1 MWAWME
7 ASRTVGLG
15 QTPTAPYGRR
25 ALPTAAPQEVVCR
38 HAASAP
44 LPHFRPARGGS
55 AFALARAAWPP
66 PARPVLPGRGRGPA
80 ALCCRLLGP
89 ARCGPARPRHG
100 LRQRH
105 RGVLRRSRRR
115 APGGRLPRAV
125 SLVRPPPCPALPS
138 PPSERPWGRRP
149 PPPSRSSRGAERA
162 PPCILSSSHSGCWGS
177 AVRGW
182 GEMGRLDGLASP
194 LSRRAEMSPPLAG
207 RTRVLGRTCGGATRA
222 GSVNPP
228 FVTERWDFAG
238 AQRAERASSAPGSL
252 LLCVKQLQ
260 VHSVIG
266 F

>member
-1 MWAWME
+1 MSTGLCPQQLLKR
-7 ASRTVGLG
+7 ASAVTRLPLPSLTSARRGAVPLSLSRELLG
-15 QTPTAPYGRR
+15 PR
-25 ALPTAAPQEVVCR
+25 LPVPSCPDVAAAPQRC
-38 HAASAP
+38 AAGCSAQ
-44 LPHFRPARGGS
+44 RG
-55 AFALARAAWPP
+55 A
-66 PARPVLPGRGRGPA
+66 
-80 ALCCRLLGP
+80 
-89 ARCGPARPRHG
+89 ARPRHG

-194 LSRRAEMSPPLAG
+194 LSRRGEVSPPRAG

-222 GSVNPP
+222 GSANPP

-252 LLCVKQLQ
+252 LLCAKQLQ

>member
-15 QTPTAPYGRR
+15 QTPTASYGRR
-25 ALPTAAPQEVVCR
+25 ALPTAAPQEGASR
-38 HAASAP
+38 HTASAP

-55 AFALARAAWPP
+55 AFALARAARPP

-138 PPSERPWGRRP
+138 PPLPRSGPGGGGRPRRP
-149 PPPSRSSRGAERA
+149 GAPGELRGPRPASSRPHAAGV
-162 PPCILSSSHSGCWGS
+162 G
-177 AVRGW
+177 AVRCVGGGRWGGW
-182 GEMGRLDGLASP
+182 TGWH
-194 LSRRAEMSPPLAG
+194 RRYPAG
-207 RTRVLGRTCGGATRA
+207 VR
-222 GSVNPP
+222 
-228 FVTERWDFAG
+228 
-238 AQRAERASSAPGSL
+238 
-252 LLCVKQLQ
+252 
-260 VHSVIG
+260 
-266 F
+266 